1 MARKSLVQ
9 RSEVDQAK
17 AAHNCQANQNH
28 RLQKGDSRLKVYK
41 DRSHDHY
48 CKACALG
55 IIEQDIKK
63 LQALALQLAGARD
76 DAMTPGLEP
85 PRSTSDER

>member
-9 RSEVDQAK
+9 RSEVDQTK

-63 LQALALQLAGARD
+63 LQALALQLGGQE
-76 DAMTPGLEP
+76 T
-85 PRSTSDER
+85 TQ

>member
-17 AAHNCQANQNH
+17 AAHNCQANQSH
-28 RLQKGDSRLKVYK
+28 RLQKGDWRLKVYK
-41 DRSHDHY
+41 GRSHDHY

-55 IIEQDIKK
+55 IIEQDIRK
-63 LQALALQLAGARD
+63 LRALTLQLEGQE
-76 DAMTPGLEP
+76 TPQ
-85 PRSTSDER
+85 